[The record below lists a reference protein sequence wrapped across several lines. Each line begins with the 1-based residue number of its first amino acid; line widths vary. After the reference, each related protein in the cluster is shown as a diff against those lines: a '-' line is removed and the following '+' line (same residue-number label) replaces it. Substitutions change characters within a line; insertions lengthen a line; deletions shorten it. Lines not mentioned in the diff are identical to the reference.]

1 MANINVFDTNSIKT
15 TGLTVNGVTVLSGN
29 SSASILTVTGQTGTF
44 MEVVD
49 DPTSNLLWGISGAT
63 GAVFNVNTDSINAY
77 VNFNYTGNTVTSG
90 NTTISGSLSATT
102 KSFDIAHPSKE
113 GYRITYGCLEGPE
126 HAVYHRGR
134 TTSDIIELPEYWSG
148 LVDVDTTTVQLTPN
162 GEYTPHWVEKI
173 EGNQIYIKSESGK
186 IDCFF
191 LIHGERQDVP
201 KILVVYKSL

>member
-1 MANINVFDTNSIKT
+1 MANINVFDTNNIKS

-44 MEVVD
+44 LEVVD
-49 DPTSNLLWGISGAT
+49 DSSSNLLWGISGDT
-63 GAVFNVNTDSINAY
+63 GAVFNVNTDSIDAY
-77 VNFNYTGNTVTSG
+77 VNFNYTGNTTTSG
-90 NTTISGSLSATT
+90 NTTIIGSLSATT
-102 KSFDIAHPSKE
+102 KSFDIDHPTKE

-134 TTSDIIELPEYWSG
+134 TNSEIIELPEYWSG
-148 LVDVDTTTVQLTPN
+148 LVDVNTTTVQLTPN

-191 LIHGERQDVP
+191 LVHGERQDVP

>member
-44 MEVVD
+44 MEVID

-63 GAVFNVNTDSINAY
+63 GAVFNVNTDSVNCY
-77 VNFNYTGNTVTSG
+77 VNFNYTGNTTTSG
-90 NTTISGSLSATT
+90 NTTINGSLSATT
-102 KSFDIAHPSKE
+102 KSFDIVHPTRE

-134 TTSDIIELPEYWSG
+134 TNSDIIELPEYWSG

-162 GEYTPHWVEKI
+162 GVYTPHWVEKI
-173 EGNQIYIKSESGK
+173 ENNQIYIKSESGK

-191 LIHGERQDVP
+191 LVHGERQDVP

>member
-1 MANINVFDTNSIKT
+1 MPIINVFDTNNIKS

-63 GAVFNVNTDSINAY
+63 GAVFDVNTDSIRAY

-90 NTTISGSLSATT
+90 NTTINGTLTATS
-102 KSFDIAHPSKE
+102 KSFDIDHPTKE

-134 TTSDIIELPEYWSG
+134 TVSDIIELPEYWSG
-148 LVDVDTTTVQLTPN
+148 LVDVNTTTVQLTPN
-162 GEYTPHWVEKI
+162 GVYTPHWVEKI
-173 EGNQIYIKSESGK
+173 ENNQIYIKSESGK

-191 LIHGERQDVP
+191 LVHGERQDVP

>member
-1 MANINVFDTNSIKT
+1 MANINVFDTNNIKS

-44 MEVVD
+44 MEVID
-49 DPTSNLLWGISGAT
+49 DPTSNLLWGISGDT
-63 GAVFNVNTDSINAY
+63 GAVFDVNDDSINAY
-77 VNFNYTGNTVTSG
+77 VNFNYTGNTTTSG
-90 NTTISGSLSATT
+90 NTTITGSLSATT
-102 KSFDIAHPSKE
+102 KSFDIAHPTKE

-134 TTSDIIELPEYWSG
+134 TNSDIIELPEYWSG
-148 LVDVDTTTVQLTPN
+148 LVDVNTTTVQLTPN

-191 LIHGERQDVP
+191 LVHGERQDVP

>member
-1 MANINVFDTNSIKT
+1 MANINVFDTNNIKS

-44 MEVVD
+44 MEVID
-49 DPTSNLLWGISGAT
+49 DSGSDLLWGISGDT
-63 GAVFNVNTDSINAY
+63 GAVFDVKTDSINAY
-77 VNFNYTGNTVTSG
+77 VDFNHTGNTTTSG
-90 NTTISGSLSATT
+90 NTIISGSLSATT
-102 KSFDIAHPSKE
+102 KSFDIAHPTRE

-134 TTSDIIELPEYWSG
+134 TNSNIIELPEYWSG
-148 LVDVDTTTVQLTPN
+148 LVDVNTTTVQLTPN

-173 EGNQIYIKSESGK
+173 ENNQIYIKSESGK

-191 LIHGERQDVP
+191 LVHGERRDVP

>member
-1 MANINVFDTNSIKT
+1 MANNNVFNTNNVKT

-49 DPTSNLLWGISGAT
+49 DPTSDLLWGISGAT
-63 GAVFNVNTDSINAY
+63 GAVFNVNTNSIEAF

-102 KSFDIAHPSKE
+102 KSFDIAHPTKE

-134 TTSDIIELPEYWSG
+134 TNSDIIELPEYWSG

-162 GEYTPHWVEKI
+162 GVYTPHWVEKI
-173 EGNQIYIKSESGK
+173 ENNQIYIKSESGK

-191 LIHGERQDVP
+191 LVHGERQDVP

>member
-1 MANINVFDTNSIKT
+1 MANINVFDTNNIRT

-63 GAVFNVNTDSINAY
+63 GAVFNVNTNSIEAF

-102 KSFDIAHPSKE
+102 KSFDIVHPTRE

-134 TTSDIIELPEYWSG
+134 TVSDIIELPEYWSG

-162 GEYTPHWVEKI
+162 GVYTPHWVEKI
-173 EGNQIYIKSESGK
+173 ENNQIYIKSESGK

-191 LIHGERQDVP
+191 LVHGERRDVP

>member
-1 MANINVFDTNSIKT
+1 MANINVFDTNNIKT

-29 SSASILTVTGQTGTF
+29 SSASILIVTGQTGTF

-49 DPTSNLLWGISGAT
+49 DSGSNLLWGISGDT
-63 GAVFNVNTDSINAY
+63 GAVFDVNDDSINAY
-77 VNFNYTGNTVTSG
+77 VNFNYTGNTTTSG
-90 NTTISGSLSATT
+90 NTVIDGTLTATS
-102 KSFDIAHPSKE
+102 KSFDINHPTRE

-134 TTSDIIELPEYWSG
+134 TNSDIIELPEYWSG
-148 LVDVDTTTVQLTPN
+148 LVDVNTATVQLTPN

-191 LIHGERQDVP
+191 LVHGERRDVP

>member
-1 MANINVFDTNSIKT
+1 MANNNVFNTNNVKT

-44 MEVVD
+44 MEVID
-49 DPTSNLLWGISGAT
+49 DPTSDLLWGISGAT
-63 GAVFNVNTDSINAY
+63 GAVFNVNTNSIEAF
-77 VNFNYTGNTVTSG
+77 VNFNYTGNTTTSG
-90 NTTISGSLSATT
+90 NTIIEGSLSATT
-102 KSFDIAHPSKE
+102 KSFDIDHPSKE

-134 TTSDIIELPEYWSG
+134 TVSDIIELPEYWSG

-162 GEYTPHWVEKI
+162 GVYTPHWVEKI
-173 EGNQIYIKSESGK
+173 ENNQIYIKSESGK

-191 LIHGERQDVP
+191 LVHGERRDVP

>member
-1 MANINVFDTNSIKT
+1 MANINVFDTNNIKS
-15 TGLTVNGVTVLSGN
+15 TGLTVNGITVLSGN

-49 DPTSNLLWGISGAT
+49 DPTSNLLWGISGDT

-77 VNFNYTGNTVTSG
+77 VDFNYTGNTTTSG
-90 NTTISGSLSATT
+90 NTIIIGSLSATT
-102 KSFDIAHPSKE
+102 KSFDIAHPTRE

-134 TTSDIIELPEYWSG
+134 TNSNIIELPEYWSG

-162 GEYTPHWVEKI
+162 GKYTPHWVEKI
-173 EGNQIYIKSESGK
+173 ENNQIYIKSESGE

-191 LIHGERQDVP
+191 LIHGERRDVP

>member
-1 MANINVFDTNSIKT
+1 MANNNVFNTNNVST

-49 DPTSNLLWGISGAT
+49 DPTSDLLWGISGAT
-63 GAVFNVNTDSINAY
+63 GAVFDVNTNSINAY

-90 NTTISGSLSATT
+90 NTIISGSLSATT
-102 KSFDIAHPSKE
+102 KSFDIAHPTRE

-134 TTSDIIELPEYWSG
+134 TNSDIIELPEYWSE
-148 LVDVDTTTVQLTPN
+148 LVDVNTTTVQLTPN

-173 EGNQIYIKSESGK
+173 ENNQIYIKSESGK

-191 LIHGERQDVP
+191 LVHGERQDVP

>member
-1 MANINVFDTNSIKT
+1 MANINVFDTNNIKT

-44 MEVVD
+44 VEVID
-49 DPTSNLLWGISGAT
+49 DPTSNLLWGISGDT
-63 GAVFNVNTDSINAY
+63 GAVFDVYTNAIKAY

-90 NTTISGSLSATT
+90 NTTINGSLSATT
-102 KSFDIAHPSKE
+102 KSFDIAHPTKE

-126 HAVYHRGR
+126 HAVYHRGK
-134 TTSDIIELPEYWSG
+134 TKSDIIELPEYWSG
-148 LVDVDTTTVQLTPN
+148 LVDINSTTVQLTPK

-186 IDCFF
+186 IDCYF
-191 LIHGERQDVP
+191 LVHAERQDVP

>member
-1 MANINVFDTNSIKT
+1 MANINIFDTNNIKS

-49 DPTSNLLWGISGAT
+49 DPTSNVLWGISGAT

-77 VNFNYTGNTVTSG
+77 VDFNYTGNTTTSG
-90 NTTISGSLSATT
+90 NTIISGSLSATT
-102 KSFDIAHPSKE
+102 KSFDIAHPTKE

-134 TTSDIIELPEYWSG
+134 INSKIIELPEYWSG

-162 GEYTPHWVEKI
+162 GVYTPHWVEKI
-173 EGNQIYIKSESGK
+173 ENNQIYIKSESGK

-191 LIHGERQDVP
+191 LVHGERRDVP

>member
-1 MANINVFDTNSIKT
+1 MANINVFDTNNIKS

-44 MEVVD
+44 MEVID
-49 DPTSNLLWGISGAT
+49 DSGSDLLWGISGDT
-63 GAVFNVNTDSINAY
+63 GAVFDVKTDSINAY
-77 VNFNYTGNTVTSG
+77 VNFNFTGNTTTSG
-90 NTTISGSLSATT
+90 NTIITGSLSATT
-102 KSFDIAHPSKE
+102 KSFDIAHPTKE

-134 TTSDIIELPEYWSG
+134 TNSDIIELPEYWSG

-173 EGNQIYIKSESGK
+173 EDNQIYIKSESGK

-191 LIHGERQDVP
+191 LVHGERRDVP

>member
-1 MANINVFDTNSIKT
+1 MPIVNVFDTNNIKS

-49 DPTSNLLWGISGAT
+49 DPTSSTLWGISGDT
-63 GAVFNVNTDSINAY
+63 GAVFDVKTNSVDCF
-77 VNFNYTGNTVTSG
+77 VNFNYTGNTAQQG
-90 NTTISGSLSATT
+90 NSVITGSFSATT
-102 KSFDIAHPSKE
+102 KSFDIAHPTKE

-134 TTSDIIELPEYWSG
+134 TNSDIIELPEYWSG
-148 LVDVDTTTVQLTPN
+148 LVNVNTTTVQLTPN
-162 GEYTPHWVEKI
+162 GVYTPHWVESI
-173 EGNQIYIKSESGK
+173 EGNQIRIKSESGK
-186 IDCFF
+186 IDCYF
-191 LIHGERQDVP
+191 LVHAERQDVP

>member
-1 MANINVFDTNSIKT
+1 MANINVFDTNNIKS

-49 DPTSNLLWGISGAT
+49 DSGSDLLWGISGDT
-63 GAVFNVNTDSINAY
+63 GAVFNVNTNSIDAY
-77 VNFNYTGNTVTSG
+77 VNFNFTGNTTTSG
-90 NTTISGSLSATT
+90 NTVIDGSLTATS
-102 KSFDIAHPSKE
+102 KSFDIAHPTKE

-134 TTSDIIELPEYWSG
+134 INSDIIELPEYWSG

-162 GEYTPHWVEKI
+162 GEYTPHWIEKI
-173 EGNQIYIKSESGK
+173 ENNQIYIKSESGK

-191 LIHGERQDVP
+191 LVHGERQDVP

>member
-1 MANINVFDTNSIKT
+1 MANINVFDTNNIKS

-29 SSASILTVTGQTGTF
+29 SSASILIVTGQTGTF
-44 MEVVD
+44 LEVVD
-49 DPTSNLLWGISGAT
+49 DSTSDLLWGISGAT
-63 GAVFNVNTDSINAY
+63 GAVFNVNTDSVNCY
-77 VNFNYTGNTVTSG
+77 VNFNYTGNTTTSG
-90 NTTISGSLSATT
+90 NTTINGSLSATT
-102 KSFDIAHPSKE
+102 KSFDIVHPTRE

-134 TTSDIIELPEYWSG
+134 TNSDIIELPEYWSG
-148 LVDVDTTTVQLTPN
+148 LVDVNTTTVQLTPN

-173 EGNQIYIKSESGK
+173 EGNQIYVKSESGK

-191 LIHGERQDVP
+191 LVHGERQDVP